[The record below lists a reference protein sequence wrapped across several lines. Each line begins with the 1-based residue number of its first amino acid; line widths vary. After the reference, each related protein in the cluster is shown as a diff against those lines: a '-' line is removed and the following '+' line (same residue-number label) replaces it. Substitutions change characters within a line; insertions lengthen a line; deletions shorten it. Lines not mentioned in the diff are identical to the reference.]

1 MNCCLTDNCQG
12 PEMPHGHEVVT
23 QEAESSRA
31 FPREA
36 VPLVKSEVSSP
47 GGAVHCKKRPP
58 ITPFFPD
65 QGSQAAPSLRKR
77 FRLSFTTL
85 PTSSTGNIDAMKTPL
100 MILVALHC
108 SLLCL
113 GGKSSSKASGKYVT
127 CASYDFSQSPNG
139 QHPPRQQATSPPVT
153 DIPRLIRSTQCAQ
166 IRPAPR
172 GDARPAP
179 APSVSVPRSPHP
191 SIRPRG
197 ADLDW
202 LAASCP
208 WLPLERQQTGGP
220 GYGRLCIFLRP

>member
-1 MNCCLTDNCQG
+1 
-12 PEMPHGHEVVT
+12 MPHGHEVVT

-127 CASYDFSQSPNG
+127 CASYDFSQSPNVCTDQTSTAWRCETCTG
-139 QHPPRQQATSPPVT
+139 SITAHGCRLNDSKQEDPDTVDCAFSFGPDPQSNDRKQSSALSPSLSPRKS
-153 DIPRLIRSTQCAQ
+153 
-166 IRPAPR
+166 
-172 GDARPAP
+172 
-179 APSVSVPRSPHP
+179 
-191 SIRPRG
+191 
-197 ADLDW
+197 
-202 LAASCP
+202 AAA
-208 WLPLERQQTGGP
+208 
-220 GYGRLCIFLRP
+220 